1 MLRIYWHCFAVQKG
15 TVQKGTGRARMWVA
29 NAFGSMQTDAFSSQ
43 QRASTISMFSRH
55 HLRLNLNHLGLHHR
69 WSRLKDEVLPWPHS
83 RRNGGRLNALRRLH
97 LQLLSG
103 TCSGRHRHHDVL
115 NRDAALSR
123 DASLT
128 RDAHGTGGHEG
139 HEADRARA
147 FGLAEARPGRAVLHP
162 HGAGG
167 GGELG
172 TSCRSGGASAGG
184 FSGILNLKP
193 GFVSNKESPNIVS
206 WHILATSSTAQGGGG
221 SFKNRKPIGE
231 VGCCESRM
239 AERSH

>member
-1 MLRIYWHCFAVQKG
+1 
-15 TVQKGTGRARMWVA
+15 MWVA

-43 QRASTISMFSRH
+43 QKASTFSMFSRH
-55 HLRLNLNHLGLHHR
+55 DLRLNLNHLGWHHR
-69 WSRLKDEVLPWPHS
+69 WSRLKGEVLPWPHS

-115 NRDAALSR
+115 NRDAALTR

-139 HEADRARA
+139 HEAGRARA

-162 HGAGG
+162 HGTEPAVEESWAPRADLGG
-167 GGELG
+167 PALVDFLG
-172 TSCRSGGASAGG
+172 S
-184 FSGILNLKP
+184 
-193 GFVSNKESPNIVS
+193 
-206 WHILATSSTAQGGGG
+206 
-221 SFKNRKPIGE
+221 
-231 VGCCESRM
+231 
-239 AERSH
+239 